1 MKKTGKLLSLLLAA
15 VMLTATLAAVTLS
28 VGAVEETAS
37 DNAWLNVTFSEIL
50 TSDMTSDQIA
60 AKLLEKGIKK
70 EANSGDVTYSF
81 ANGKLKIAASTKA
94 VYLKLA
100 QDNSLKTAYSETIL
114 GKVAVVSPMT
124 GISPGKTSWAY
135 MIYSG
140 KDNANCYKG
149 QFRTTSDLE
158 TSVYTFDPAIKADN
172 QQLTAD
178 GKNRLARVISNAYT
192 EKVTVPVDVTVRMD
206 YDTGM
211 YTYMGEVLV
220 QDVVNSDA
228 AKEAWKTNRDK
239 VLSSNTIRLDVSAGA
254 AIELESI
261 CVRRWRFTSKLTD
274 LYGRKSKVTLG
285 MGEKQTLP
293 AISGAEWKNAKG
305 ETVTEIA
312 ANTEDTYTQVTDKT
326 VVFCG
331 AQATKTMTDG
341 TYSVRLIAVVDSID
355 FDAVG
360 FAATVSY
367 GEGEPQTVT
376 GTCRY
381 AYTSIL
387 GDGET
392 YAATDFGGKY
402 FVVLHVDGVPASVAT
417 AEWTVRVYT
426 VSGGAESDG
435 IGGSVTVD
443 APAQAEE
450 G

>member
-1 MKKTGKLLSLLLAA
+1 MKKRNRILSILLA
-15 VMLTATLAAVTLS
+15 VTMLTGTVAAMPLS

-60 AKLLEKGIKK
+60 DKLKTAGIVPN
-70 EANSGDVTYSF
+70 ASPGTPTYSF
-81 ANGKLKIAASTKA
+81 ANNKLRISAPDAA
-94 VYLKLA
+94 VYLTIE
-100 QDNSLKTAYSETIL
+100 QDNALKTAYSETIL
-114 GKVAVVSPMT
+114 GKVSVISPMT
-124 GISPGKTSWAY
+124 GIASGKTSWAY

-140 KDNANCYKG
+140 KDDKNCYKS
-149 QFRTTSDLE
+149 QFRTTSDVG
-158 TSVYTFDPAIKADN
+158 TSAYTFDPAVKAGGN
-172 QQLTAD
+172 HLKAD
-178 GKNRLARVISNAYT
+178 GKNIAKAIGNAYT

-228 AKEAWKTNRDK
+228 AKEVWRANREK
-239 VLSSNTIRLDVSAGA
+239 VLSSNTIRLDVNKGA

-261 CVRRWRFTSKLTD
+261 CVRRWRFTSTLTD
-274 LYGRKSKVTLG
+274 LYGRESKVTLD
-285 MGEKQTLP
+285 MGATQTLP
-293 AISGAEWKNAKG
+293 VIAGAEWKNAKG

-331 AQATKTMTDG
+331 AQATKTLTDG

-360 FAATVSY
+360 FEATVSY
-367 GEGEPQTVT
+367 GEGKSETVK
-376 GTCRY
+376 GECRY
-381 AYTSIL
+381 VYTSIL
-387 GDGET
+387 GDGVP
-392 YAATDFGGKY
+392 YDATDFGGRY
-402 FVVLHVDGVPASVAT
+402 FVVLHVDGIPAAVTPAK
-417 AEWTVRVYT
+417 WTVRVYT

-435 IGGSVTVD
+435 ISGSVTVN
-443 APAQAEE
+443 APLA
-450 G
+450 

>member
-1 MKKTGKLLSLLLAA
+1 MKKRNRILSILLA
-15 VMLTATLAAVTLS
+15 VTMLTGTVAAMPLS
-28 VGAVEETAS
+28 VDAVEETAS

-60 AKLLEKGIKK
+60 DKLKTAGIVPN
-70 EANSGDVTYSF
+70 ASSGTPTYSF
-81 ANGKLKIAASTKA
+81 ANNKLKIAAPTKA

-100 QDNSLKTAYSETIL
+100 QDNALKTAYVETIL

-172 QQLTAD
+172 QQLTD

-192 EKVTVPVDVTVRMD
+192 EKVTVPVDVTVRID

-220 QDVVNSDA
+220 QDVVASDV
-228 AKEAWKTNRDK
+228 AKEVWRANREK
-239 VLSSNTIRLDVSAGA
+239 VLSSNIIRLDVSKGA

-261 CVRRWRFTSKLTD
+261 CVRRWRFTSTLTD
-274 LYGRKSKVTLG
+274 LYGRESKVTLG
-285 MGEKQTLP
+285 VGEKQALP
-293 AISGAEWKNAKG
+293 VIAGAEWKNAKG

-331 AQATKTMTDG
+331 AQATKTLTDG

-360 FAATVSY
+360 FEATVSY
-367 GEGEPQTVT
+367 GDGKSETVKGE
-376 GTCRY
+376 CRY
-381 AYTSIL
+381 VYTSIL
-387 GDGET
+387 GDGVP
-392 YAATDFGGKY
+392 YDATDFGGRY
-402 FVVLHVDGVPASVAT
+402 FVVLHVDGIPAAVTS

-435 IGGSVTVD
+435 ISGSVTVN
-443 APAQAEE
+443 APLA
-450 G
+450 

>member
-1 MKKTGKLLSLLLAA
+1 MKKRNRILSILLA
-15 VMLTATLAAVTLS
+15 VTMLTGTVAAMPLS

-60 AKLLEKGIKK
+60 VKLETAGIVPN
-70 EANSGDVTYSF
+70 ANSGTPTYSF
-81 ANGKLKIAASTKA
+81 ANNKLRISAPDAAVFLTIE
-94 VYLKLA
+94 
-100 QDNSLKTAYSETIL
+100 QDDALKTAYSETVL
-114 GKVAVVSPMT
+114 GKVSVISPMT
-124 GISPGKTSWAY
+124 GIASGKTSWAY

-140 KDNANCYKG
+140 KDDKNCYKS
-149 QFRTTSDLE
+149 QFRTTSDVG
-158 TSVYTFDPAIKADN
+158 TSAYTFDPAVKAGGN
-172 QQLTAD
+172 HLKTD
-178 GKNRLARVISNAYT
+178 GKNIAKAIGNAYT

-228 AKEAWKTNRDK
+228 AKEAWKTNRDN
-239 VLSSNTIRLDVSAGA
+239 VLSSNIIRLDVSKGA

-261 CVRRWRFTSKLTD
+261 CVRRWRFTSTLTD
-274 LYGRKSKVTLG
+274 LYGRESKVTLD
-285 MGEKQTLP
+285 MGATQTLP
-293 AISGAEWKNAKG
+293 VIAGAEWKNAKG

-331 AQATKTMTDG
+331 AQATKTLTDG

-360 FAATVSY
+360 FEATVSY
-367 GEGEPQTVT
+367 GDGKSETVKGE
-376 GTCRY
+376 CRY
-381 AYTSIL
+381 VYTSIL
-387 GDGET
+387 GDGVP
-392 YAATDFGGKY
+392 YDATDFGGRY
-402 FVVLHVDGVPASVAT
+402 FVVLHVDGIPAAVT
-417 AEWTVRVYT
+417 PAEWTVRVYT

-435 IGGSVTVD
+435 ISGSVTVN
-443 APAQAEE
+443 APLA
-450 G
+450 

>member
-15 VMLTATLAAVTLS
+15 VMLTATFAAVPLS
-28 VGAVEETAS
+28 AGAVEETAS
-37 DNAWLNVTFSEIL
+37 GNAWLNVTFSEIL

-60 AKLLEKGIKK
+60 EKLKTAGI
-70 EANSGDVTYSF
+70 APNASSGTPTYSF
-81 ANGKLKIAASTKA
+81 ANNRLKISAAGGKD
-94 VYLKLA
+94 VYLVIE
-100 QDNSLKTAYSETIL
+100 QDDALKTAYSETVL
-114 GKVAVVSPMT
+114 GKVSVVSPMT
-124 GISPGKTSWAY
+124 GIASGRTSWAY

-140 KDNANCYKG
+140 KDNNNCYKS
-149 QFRTTSDLE
+149 QFRTTSDVG
-158 TSVYTFDPAIKADN
+158 TSAYTFDPAVKAGGN
-172 QQLTAD
+172 HLKAD
-178 GKNRLARVISNAYT
+178 GKNIAKAIGNAYT

-211 YTYMGEVLV
+211 YTYMGEILV

-228 AKEAWKTNRDK
+228 AKEAWKTNRDN
-239 VLSSNTIRLDVSAGA
+239 VLSSNIIRLDVSKGA

-261 CVRRWRFTSKLTD
+261 CVRRWRFTSTLTD
-274 LYGRKSKVTLG
+274 LYGRESKVTLG
-285 MGEKQTLP
+285 MGEKQALP
-293 AISGAEWKNAKG
+293 AIEGAEWKNAKG

-312 ANTEDTYTQVTDKT
+312 ADTEDTYKQVTDKT

-331 AQATKTMTDG
+331 AQATKTLTDG

-355 FDAVG
+355 FEAVG
-360 FAATVSY
+360 FEATVTY
-367 GEGEPQTVT
+367 GDGKTETVA

-381 AYTSIL
+381 VYNSIL

-392 YAATDFGGKY
+392 YAATDFGGSY
-402 FVVLHVDGVPASVAT
+402 FVALHIDGIPASVAS
-417 AEWTVRVYT
+417 AKWTVRVYT

-443 APAQAEE
+443 APAQTTE